1 MLIVPEAR
9 TAILRTGID
18 VAVAVMCIV
27 GAIRT
32 DRRWIR
38 ILLIVVAVPIS
49 LFTLSGIFIV
59 YLILQ
64 YGPR

>member
-9 TAILRTGID
+9 TAILRTAVM
-18 VAVAVMCIV
+18 VAVAIVCIV

-32 DRRWIR
+32 HGRWAR
-38 ILLIVVAVPIS
+38 VVLAVIAVPIALFAMFGILIVS
-49 LFTLSGIFIV
+49 LVLR
-59 YLILQ
+59 